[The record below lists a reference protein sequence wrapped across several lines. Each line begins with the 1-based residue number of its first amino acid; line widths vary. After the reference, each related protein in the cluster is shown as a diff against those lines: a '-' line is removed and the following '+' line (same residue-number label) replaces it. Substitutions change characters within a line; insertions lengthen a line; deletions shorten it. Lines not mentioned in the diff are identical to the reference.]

1 MKTIRISVNLFKLDG
16 AIVTVLPRED
26 GSKQYYLSI
35 PAEQLYIPQNAQG
48 QAHLVVQLIETPNNQ
63 FSDFAVKPYVS
74 PQMFKGMTKEQ
85 RRAIPFIGSGKY
97 IEDSMPTGFTA
108 QAVQAET
115 LSASSD
121 MAPSPTESEPAPQQ
135 NPVSQNDP
143 SAAFLAAKQDE
154 VPY

>member
-74 PQMFKGMTKEQ
+74 PQMFKGMTPEQ

-97 IEDSMPTGFTA
+97 IEEAMPTGFTA
-108 QAVQAET
+108 QAVPAET
-115 LSASSD
+115 LSANSN
-121 MAPSPTESEPAPQQ
+121 MAPSPTKSEPATQQ
-135 NPVSQNDP
+135 NQVSQNDP
-143 SAAFLAAKQDE
+143 SAAFLSAKQDE
-154 VPY
+154 VPF

>member
-1 MKTIRISVNLFKLDG
+1 MKTIRISVNLYKLDG

-74 PQMFKGMTKEQ
+74 PQMFKGMTPEQ

-97 IEDSMPTGFTA
+97 IEDAMPTGFTA
-108 QAVQAET
+108 HAVQAQT
-115 LSASSD
+115 LSANSD
-121 MAPSPTESEPAPQQ
+121 MAPSPTKSEPAPNLKQVVQ
-135 NPVSQNDP
+135 NEP
-143 SAAFLAAKQDE
+143 SAAFLAATQDE
-154 VPY
+154 VPF